1 MPTNRKNGKVGYGN
15 PPRHT
20 RFKSGRSGN
29 PRGRPKG
36 AKNFTTLLA
45 KKSAEKVKFSKTGPT
60 MSKLEAA
67 LQQLMDGAA
76 AGNPKHMHQLF
87 VLKQWAEGRTEALAP
102 AGEALTQA
110 DREVIAQIHARLKLY
125 DQGDGDE

>member
-1 MPTNRKNGKVGYGN
+1 MRGNRKDGRGGYGN

-20 RFKSGRSGN
+20 RFQKGRSGN

-45 KKSAEKVKFSKTGPT
+45 KKSAEKVKFSKNGPT

-67 LQQLMDGAA
+67 LQQLMDRAA
-76 AGNPKHMHQLF
+76 AGDPKCMHQLF
-87 VLKQWAEGRTEALAP
+87 VLKQWAEGRTESLAP
-102 AGEALTQA
+102 ATESLSDA
-110 DREVIAQIHARLKLY
+110 DREVIAHIHARLKLY
-125 DQGDGDE
+125 DQGDDNE

>member
-1 MPTNRKNGKVGYGN
+1 MRANRKRGKSGYGN
-15 PPRHT
+15 PPTHS
-20 RFKSGRSGN
+20 RFRRGFSGN

-36 AKNFTTLLA
+36 AKNFMTLVA
-45 KKSAEKVKFSKTGPT
+45 KTSNEKVKLGKNGPSVSKV
-60 MSKLEAA
+60 EAA
-67 LQQLMDGAA
+67 LRRLVDGAA

-87 VLKQWAEGRTEALAP
+87 VLQQWAEGRTEALAP

>member
-1 MPTNRKNGKVGYGN
+1 MPANRKNGRIGYGN

-20 RFKSGRSGN
+20 RFQQGRSGN

-36 AKNFTTLLA
+36 SKNFATLLA
-45 KKSAEKVKFSKTGPT
+45 KKSAEPVKLSEDGRP
-60 MSKLEAA
+60 MSNLEAA
-67 LQQLMDGAA
+67 IQQLMDGAA

-87 VLKQWAEGRTEALAP
+87 VLQQWAEGRTESLAP
-102 AGEALTQA
+102 ATDSLTDA

-125 DQGDGDE
+125 DQGDDDE